1 MTATDTR
8 RRRPPNARTRI
19 DPDGPTDVD
28 DRLAPSFPGGR
39 VDFPISDEG
48 RIGTSETAGARA
60 GSSDAAGLA
69 GDVDPR
75 IAARR
80 AAVVSQAMS
89 RRRRVVVGVAA
100 AVALAVAAVLV
111 VRSPLFGVRDV
122 AVIGDPTSSA
132 AVVLRDAGLRRGMPL
147 ISIDEGSAA
156 ARLVRSAEYLDAAVT
171 TRWPGTVEVRVTRRP
186 VIAVF
191 IAGGRR
197 MIVGRGGVAM
207 PATADV
213 RGALEV
219 TVEGSLPRVSAGRTV
234 PAALASIARHGE
246 PTLGEVASIAD
257 TVAATPLS
265 LRARTQTITMSSRS
279 ELTYG
284 LVDGA
289 ELRFGNAVEASD
301 KFLAAVT
308 MLGGRVDL
316 DGMCRLD
323 VRVPT
328 DPKIRRGGD
337 CDAATD
343 VDDQAADEPVITEE
357 ERAAQADEEE
367 AAANRPLASRIGSD
381 ANNPVSERGVDVE
394 PETADDQAS
403 ADSGAAAG
411 AKSAVTGPAT
421 SDGDAGDATAKPAAS
436 SSGTASSTVPV
447 SR

>member
-69 GDVDPR
+69 GEVDPR

-89 RRRRVVVGVAA
+89 RRRRIVVGVAA

-147 ISIDEGSAA
+147 ISIDEVSAA
-156 ARLVRSAEYLDAAVT
+156 ARLLRSAEYLDASVT

-234 PAALASIARHGE
+234 PAAL
-246 PTLGEVASIAD
+246 ASIAD

-411 AKSAVTGPAT
+411 AKSAATGPAT

-436 SSGTASSTVPV
+436 SSGTASSTVPA

>member
-19 DPDGPTDVD
+19 GPDGPTDVD

-132 AVVLRDAGLRRGMPL
+132 AAVLRDAGLRRGMPL

-234 PAALASIARHGE
+234 PAAL
-246 PTLGEVASIAD
+246 ASIAD

>member
-69 GDVDPR
+69 GEVDPR

-89 RRRRVVVGVAA
+89 RRRRIVVGVAA

-147 ISIDEGSAA
+147 ISIDEATAA
-156 ARLVRSAEYLDAAVT
+156 ARLVRSAEYLDASVT

-234 PAALASIARHGE
+234 PAAL
-246 PTLGEVASIAD
+246 ASIAD

>member
-89 RRRRVVVGVAA
+89 RRRRIVVGVAA

-132 AVVLRDAGLRRGMPL
+132 AAVLRDAGLRRGMPL
-147 ISIDEGSAA
+147 ISIDEVSAA
-156 ARLVRSAEYLDAAVT
+156 ARLLRSAEYLDAAVT

-234 PAALASIARHGE
+234 PAAL
-246 PTLGEVASIAD
+246 ASIAD

-381 ANNPVSERGVDVE
+381 ANSPVSERGVDVE

>member
-69 GDVDPR
+69 GEVDPR

-89 RRRRVVVGVAA
+89 RRRRIVVGVAA

-234 PAALASIARHGE
+234 PAALASIA
-246 PTLGEVASIAD
+246 D

-357 ERAAQADEEE
+357 ERGEQSGLGARRRRRARDGRRSGVRRQRRRGRSEERRD
-367 AAANRPLASRIGSD
+367 RPGDQRRRRGRPGRTISPSSRSRMIGVGEGTPDLVVNAVNLA
-381 ANNPVSERGVDVE
+381 
-394 PETADDQAS
+394 
-403 ADSGAAAG
+403 
-411 AKSAVTGPAT
+411 
-421 SDGDAGDATAKPAAS
+421 
-436 SSGTASSTVPV
+436 
-447 SR
+447 

>member
-132 AVVLRDAGLRRGMPL
+132 AAVLRDAGLRRGMPL

-234 PAALASIARHGE
+234 PAAL
-246 PTLGEVASIAD
+246 ASIAD

>member
-89 RRRRVVVGVAA
+89 RRRRIVVGVAA

-147 ISIDEGSAA
+147 ISIDEVSAA
-156 ARLVRSAEYLDAAVT
+156 ARLLRSAEYLDASVT

-234 PAALASIARHGE
+234 PAAL
-246 PTLGEVASIAD
+246 ASIAD

-411 AKSAVTGPAT
+411 AKSAATGPAT

-436 SSGTASSTVPV
+436 SSGTASSTVPA

>member
-89 RRRRVVVGVAA
+89 RRRRIVVGVAA

-147 ISIDEGSAA
+147 ISIDEATAA
-156 ARLVRSAEYLDAAVT
+156 ARLLRSAEYLDASVT

-234 PAALASIARHGE
+234 PAAL
-246 PTLGEVASIAD
+246 ASIAD

-381 ANNPVSERGVDVE
+381 ANSPVSERGVDVE

>member
-1 MTATDTR
+1 M
-8 RRRPPNARTRI
+8 P
-19 DPDGPTDVD
+19 
-28 DRLAPSFPGGR
+28 
-39 VDFPISDEG
+39 
-48 RIGTSETAGARA
+48 
-60 GSSDAAGLA
+60 
-69 GDVDPR
+69 
-75 IAARR
+75 
-80 AAVVSQAMS
+80 
-89 RRRRVVVGVAA
+89 AA
-100 AVALAVAAVLV
+100 AL
-111 VRSPLFGVRDV
+111 
-122 AVIGDPTSSA
+122 
-132 AVVLRDAGLRRGMPL
+132 
-147 ISIDEGSAA
+147 
-156 ARLVRSAEYLDAAVT
+156 
-171 TRWPGTVEVRVTRRP
+171 
-186 VIAVF
+186 
-191 IAGGRR
+191 
-197 MIVGRGGVAM
+197 
-207 PATADV
+207 
-213 RGALEV
+213 
-219 TVEGSLPRVSAGRTV
+219 
-234 PAALASIARHGE
+234 
-246 PTLGEVASIAD
+246 ASIAD

-343 VDDQAADEPVITEE
+343 VDDQAAADVRLAAGRTALTLALLGLGVGPGDEVLVPGMTWV
-357 ERAAQADEEE
+357 AC
-367 AAANRPLASRIGSD
+367 ASSVACIG
-381 ANNPVSERGVDVE
+381 ATPILVDVE

>member
-48 RIGTSETAGARA
+48 RIGTSETAGAPA

-89 RRRRVVVGVAA
+89 RRRRIVVGVAA

-147 ISIDEGSAA
+147 ISIDEVSAA
-156 ARLVRSAEYLDAAVT
+156 ARLLRSAEYLDASVT

-234 PAALASIARHGE
+234 PAAL
-246 PTLGEVASIAD
+246 ASIAD

-411 AKSAVTGPAT
+411 AKSAATGPAT

-436 SSGTASSTVPV
+436 SSGTASSTVPA

>member
-69 GDVDPR
+69 GEVDPR

-89 RRRRVVVGVAA
+89 RRRRIVVGVAA

-147 ISIDEGSAA
+147 ISIDEATAA
-156 ARLVRSAEYLDAAVT
+156 ARLLRSAEYLDASVT

-234 PAALASIARHGE
+234 PAAL
-246 PTLGEVASIAD
+246 ASIAD

>member
-89 RRRRVVVGVAA
+89 RRRRIVVGVAA

-147 ISIDEGSAA
+147 ISIDEVSAA
-156 ARLVRSAEYLDAAVT
+156 ARLVRSAEYLDASVT

-219 TVEGSLPRVSAGRTV
+219 TVEGSLPRVLAGRTV
-234 PAALASIARHGE
+234 PAAL
-246 PTLGEVASIAD
+246 ASIAD

>member
-132 AVVLRDAGLRRGMPL
+132 AAVLRDAGLRRGMPL
-147 ISIDEGSAA
+147 ISIDEVSAA
-156 ARLVRSAEYLDAAVT
+156 ARLLRSAEYLDASVT

-234 PAALASIARHGE
+234 PAAL
-246 PTLGEVASIAD
+246 ASIAD

>member
-69 GDVDPR
+69 GEVDPR

-89 RRRRVVVGVAA
+89 RRRRIVVGVAA

-234 PAALASIARHGE
+234 PAAL
-246 PTLGEVASIAD
+246 ASIAD

-436 SSGTASSTVPV
+436 SSGTASSTVPA

>member
-89 RRRRVVVGVAA
+89 RRRRIVVGVAA

-132 AVVLRDAGLRRGMPL
+132 AAVLRDAGLRRGMPL
-147 ISIDEGSAA
+147 ISIDEATAA
-156 ARLVRSAEYLDAAVT
+156 ARLLRSAEYLDAAVT

-234 PAALASIARHGE
+234 PAAL
-246 PTLGEVASIAD
+246 ASIAD

>member
-132 AVVLRDAGLRRGMPL
+132 AAVLRDAGLRRGMPL
-147 ISIDEGSAA
+147 ISIDEATAA
-156 ARLVRSAEYLDAAVT
+156 ARLLRSAEYLDASVT

-234 PAALASIARHGE
+234 PAAL
-246 PTLGEVASIAD
+246 ASIAD

>member
-69 GDVDPR
+69 GEVDPR

-89 RRRRVVVGVAA
+89 RRRRIVVGVAA

-234 PAALASIARHGE
+234 PAAL
-246 PTLGEVASIAD
+246 ASIAD

>member
-147 ISIDEGSAA
+147 ISIDEVSAA
-156 ARLVRSAEYLDAAVT
+156 ARLVRSAEYLDASVT

-234 PAALASIARHGE
+234 PAAL
-246 PTLGEVASIAD
+246 ASIAD

-381 ANNPVSERGVDVE
+381 ANSPVSERGVDVE

>member
-48 RIGTSETAGARA
+48 RIGTSETAGAPA

-89 RRRRVVVGVAA
+89 RRRRIVVGVAA

-147 ISIDEGSAA
+147 ISIDEVSAA
-156 ARLVRSAEYLDAAVT
+156 ARLLRSAEYLDASVT

-234 PAALASIARHGE
+234 PAAL
-246 PTLGEVASIAD
+246 ASIAD

-436 SSGTASSTVPV
+436 SSGTASSTVPA

>member
-147 ISIDEGSAA
+147 ISIDEVSAA

-234 PAALASIARHGE
+234 PAAL
-246 PTLGEVASIAD
+246 ASIAD

-403 ADSGAAAG
+403 ADSGAARRDRPGDQRRRRGRRDGEAG
-411 AKSAVTGPAT
+411 RLVVGHRIVDGARLAVTMPDPHPRVMLHLG
-421 SDGDAGDATAKPAAS
+421 
-436 SSGTASSTVPV
+436 
-447 SR
+447 

>member
-48 RIGTSETAGARA
+48 RIGTSETAGAPA

-89 RRRRVVVGVAA
+89 RRRRIVVGVAA
-100 AVALAVAAVLV
+100 TVALAVAAVLV

-147 ISIDEGSAA
+147 ISIDEVSAA
-156 ARLVRSAEYLDAAVT
+156 ARLLRSAEYLDASVT

-234 PAALASIARHGE
+234 PAAL
-246 PTLGEVASIAD
+246 ASIAD

-436 SSGTASSTVPV
+436 SSGTASSTVPA

>member
-48 RIGTSETAGARA
+48 RIGTSETAGAPA

-89 RRRRVVVGVAA
+89 RRRRIVVGVAA

-147 ISIDEGSAA
+147 ISIDEVSAA
-156 ARLVRSAEYLDAAVT
+156 ARLLRSAEYLDASVT

-234 PAALASIARHGE
+234 PAAL
-246 PTLGEVASIAD
+246 ASIAD

>member
-89 RRRRVVVGVAA
+89 RRRRIVVGVAA

-147 ISIDEGSAA
+147 ISIDEATAA
-156 ARLVRSAEYLDAAVT
+156 ARLLRSAEYLDASVT

-234 PAALASIARHGE
+234 PAAL
-246 PTLGEVASIAD
+246 ASIAD

>member
-8 RRRPPNARTRI
+8 RRRLPNARTRI

-48 RIGTSETAGARA
+48 RIGTSETAGAPA

-89 RRRRVVVGVAA
+89 RRRRIVVGVAA
-100 AVALAVAAVLV
+100 TVALAVAAVLV

-132 AVVLRDAGLRRGMPL
+132 AAVLRDAGLRRGMPL
-147 ISIDEGSAA
+147 ISIDEATAA
-156 ARLVRSAEYLDAAVT
+156 ARLLRSAEYLDAAVT

-234 PAALASIARHGE
+234 PAAL
-246 PTLGEVASIAD
+246 ASIAD

>member
-234 PAALASIARHGE
+234 PAALASIA
-246 PTLGEVASIAD
+246 D

>member
-60 GSSDAAGLA
+60 GSSDSAGLA

-89 RRRRVVVGVAA
+89 RRRRIVVGVAA

-147 ISIDEGSAA
+147 ISIDEVSAA
-156 ARLVRSAEYLDAAVT
+156 ARLLRSAEYLDASVT

-234 PAALASIARHGE
+234 PAAL
-246 PTLGEVASIAD
+246 ASIAD

-411 AKSAVTGPAT
+411 AKSA
-421 SDGDAGDATAKPAAS
+421 ATAKPAAS

>member
-147 ISIDEGSAA
+147 ISIDEASAA

-234 PAALASIARHGE
+234 PAAL
-246 PTLGEVASIAD
+246 ASIAD

-357 ERAAQADEEE
+357 ERAAEADEEE

>member
-132 AVVLRDAGLRRGMPL
+132 AAVLRDAGLRRGMPL
-147 ISIDEGSAA
+147 ISIDEATAA
-156 ARLVRSAEYLDAAVT
+156 ARLLRSAEYLDAAVT

-234 PAALASIARHGE
+234 PAAL
-246 PTLGEVASIAD
+246 ASIAD

>member
-69 GDVDPR
+69 GEVDPR

-89 RRRRVVVGVAA
+89 RRRRIVVGVAA

-234 PAALASIARHGE
+234 PAAL
-246 PTLGEVASIAD
+246 ASIAD

-421 SDGDAGDATAKPAAS
+421 SDGDAGDAGDATAKPAAS

>member
-89 RRRRVVVGVAA
+89 RRRRIVVGVAA

-156 ARLVRSAEYLDAAVT
+156 ARLVRSAEYLDASVT

-234 PAALASIARHGE
+234 PAAL
-246 PTLGEVASIAD
+246 ASIAD

-411 AKSAVTGPAT
+411 AKSAATGPAT

>member
-89 RRRRVVVGVAA
+89 RRRRIVVGVAA

-147 ISIDEGSAA
+147 ISIDEVSAA
-156 ARLVRSAEYLDAAVT
+156 ARLLRSAEYLDASVT

-234 PAALASIARHGE
+234 PAAL
-246 PTLGEVASIAD
+246 ASIAD

>member
-147 ISIDEGSAA
+147 ISIDEATAA
-156 ARLVRSAEYLDAAVT
+156 ARLLRSAEYLDAAVT

-234 PAALASIARHGE
+234 PAAL
-246 PTLGEVASIAD
+246 ASIAD

>member
-19 DPDGPTDVD
+19 GPDGPTDVD

-69 GDVDPR
+69 GEVDPR

-89 RRRRVVVGVAA
+89 RRRRIVVGVAA

-132 AVVLRDAGLRRGMPL
+132 AAVLRDAGLRRGMPL

-234 PAALASIARHGE
+234 PAAL
-246 PTLGEVASIAD
+246 ASIAD